1 MKNFVKKN
9 WSKILIFVGIVC
21 IIFIVFSV
29 IVTIVVGN
37 RDSKEVVA
45 PGLIW
50 SGNQGVM
57 NWDKAVA
64 TCNSLGDRLP
74 NHKELSIALRDQFEG
89 ANFST
94 GGFQAGELYWSSTK
108 DFIGL
113 IYLACSYANEVFCNG
128 GKTKFERAV
137 RCVH

>member
-74 NHKELSIALRDQFEG
+74 NHKELSIAPRETSLKVQISVQVVSKQV
-89 ANFST
+89 N
-94 GGFQAGELYWSSTK
+94 
-108 DFIGL
+108 FIGQAQKIL
-113 IYLACSYANEVFCNG
+113 LV
-128 GKTKFERAV
+128 
-137 RCVH
+137 